1 MDDVSLEYVKKLP
14 TDLLNII
21 KDMADIGKFLQNIK
35 KKVGNIFDIHSIKYV
50 VNSMKLA
57 ESTKSRNFE
66 IGSMSVG
73 MGHYIT
79 LACNL
84 DKEGYFIAHLGGDG
98 HDYDYHQ
105 AEFNNKIATLH
116 SIDNVYTV
124 YKCENPHIEQM
135 VNYSREYFIT
145 P

>member
-1 MDDVSLEYVKKLP
+1 MDDNVSLEYVKKLP

-84 DKEGYFIAHLGGDG
+84 DK
-98 HDYDYHQ
+98 
-105 AEFNNKIATLH
+105 
-116 SIDNVYTV
+116 
-124 YKCENPHIEQM
+124 
-135 VNYSREYFIT
+135 
-145 P
+145 